1 MALKISFGDDK
12 PVQGG
17 EAVAGAPPLA
27 PDPNA
32 EMGTKKQRSGM
43 MLVLGGVL
51 VAVLLISKTCSSP
64 SGTDTTPP
72 TREKVSGGGRTTE
85 KIKPSAPPTAKQIQ
99 DLTQAYNR
107 VGDEAAKARELI
119 EHREQQLGGSADAD
133 KATGKD
139 PLLVEADAARLRQ
152 IQLSGGNPQ
161 MPVDPQI
168 EERKRKREEE
178 AKSLL
183 SSPLYEQAKTISL
196 NDPEPTGKEYA
207 VVRPDVDL
215 REQNPTGQAAK
226 TMGREKKGEPLDFDP
241 NKSTIE
247 WLRAGTLMEGVLTNS
262 LAAEELGPVQMLIDH
277 DVYIPYTTT
286 VVIPKGSIALGEAK
300 AVGDQSDERVAV
312 TFHRV
317 ITPGRFGYGIPLD
330 RGEPGLSQSGE
341 AGLHD
346 KVNRHYASIFG
357 ASLALG
363 AIGGLAQIGN
373 GGGLYGDPTTSFRNG
388 VSQSMAQSSNRVLDH
403 FLQRRQTLEIR
414 KGNRVEIMLI
424 GDLPVPLPP
433 QSSVPTTEERQANMP
448 PVPRRADSDAA
459 EIPQP

>member
-1 MALKISFGDDK
+1 MGFKISFGDDK
-12 PVQGG
+12 PPQSG
-17 EAVAGAPPLA
+17 EAVTQPA

-32 EMGTKKQRSGM
+32 AMGSKKQRSSM
-43 MLVLGGVL
+43 MLLLGGVL
-51 VAVLLISKTCSSP
+51 VTVLLISKTCSSP
-64 SGTDTTPP
+64 ASDTQPA
-72 TREKVSGGGRTTE
+72 KVAGPAGSAA
-85 KIKPSAPPTAKQIQ
+85 KPKPSAPPTAKQIE

-107 VGDEAAKARELI
+107 VGDEAAKAREVI
-119 EHREQQLGGSADAD
+119 EHREQQLGGDTD
-133 KATGKD
+133 KGNGKD
-139 PLLVEADAARLRQ
+139 PLLMQADNARLRQ
-152 IQLSGGNPQ
+152 IELSGGNSQ
-161 MPVDPQI
+161 SLPVNPLI
-168 EERKRKREEE
+168 EERKHKQEEE

-196 NDPEPTGKEYA
+196 NDSDPPANQYA
-207 VVRPDVDL
+207 VVRPDVDP
-215 REQNPTGQAAK
+215 RQESSASKPI
-226 TMGREKKGEPLDFDP
+226 GREKKGEPLDFDP
-241 NKSTIE
+241 HQSVTE

-300 AVGDQSDERVAV
+300 AVGDQSEERVAV

-373 GGGLYGDPTTSFRNG
+373 GGGAYADPSASFRNG

-403 FLQRRQTLEIR
+403 FLQRRQTLQIR

-433 QSSVPTTEERQANMP
+433 QTAVPTTEQREANMP
-448 PVPRRADSDAA
+448 PIPRRADSDVV
-459 EIPQP
+459 ETQQP

>member
-1 MALKISFGDDK
+1 M
-12 PVQGG
+12 
-17 EAVAGAPPLA
+17 
-27 PDPNA
+27 PDP
-32 EMGTKKQRSGM
+32 
-43 MLVLGGVL
+43 
-51 VAVLLISKTCSSP
+51 
-64 SGTDTTPP
+64 
-72 TREKVSGGGRTTE
+72 
-85 KIKPSAPPTAKQIQ
+85 
-99 DLTQAYNR
+99 
-107 VGDEAAKARELI
+107 
-119 EHREQQLGGSADAD
+119 
-133 KATGKD
+133 
-139 PLLVEADAARLRQ
+139 
-152 IQLSGGNPQ
+152 
-161 MPVDPQI
+161 
-168 EERKRKREEE
+168 
-178 AKSLL
+178 
-183 SSPLYEQAKTISL
+183 
-196 NDPEPTGKEYA
+196 
-207 VVRPDVDL
+207 
-215 REQNPTGQAAK
+215 REQNGTSGVKTAA
-226 TMGREKKGEPLDFDP
+226 REKKGEPLDFDP
-241 NKSTIE
+241 DKSVIE

-262 LAAEELGPVQMLIDH
+262 LNAEELGPVQILIDH

-330 RGEPGLSQSGE
+330 RGEPGLSQAGE

-373 GGGLYGDPTTSFRNG
+373 GSGLYGDPSVSFRNG

-433 QSSVPTTEERQANMP
+433 QSSVPSTEERQANMP
-448 PVPRRADSDAA
+448 PVPRRADSDAV
-459 EIPQP
+459 ENQQP

>member
-1 MALKISFGDDK
+1 M
-12 PVQGG
+12 
-17 EAVAGAPPLA
+17 
-27 PDPNA
+27 
-32 EMGTKKQRSGM
+32 
-43 MLVLGGVL
+43 
-51 VAVLLISKTCSSP
+51 
-64 SGTDTTPP
+64 
-72 TREKVSGGGRTTE
+72 
-85 KIKPSAPPTAKQIQ
+85 
-99 DLTQAYNR
+99 
-107 VGDEAAKARELI
+107 GDEAAKAREVI
-119 EHREQQLGGSADAD
+119 EHREQQLGGDAD
-133 KATGKD
+133 KGIGKD
-139 PLLVEADAARLRQ
+139 PLLQQADNARLRQ
-152 IQLSGGNPQ
+152 IELSGGNSQICPSN
-161 MPVDPQI
+161 PLI
-168 EERKRKREEE
+168 EERKHKQEEE

-196 NDPEPTGKEYA
+196 TDSEPAGNQYA
-207 VVRPDVDL
+207 VVRPDVDP
-215 REQNPTGQAAK
+215 RQEQQRASKPT
-226 TMGREKKGEPLDFDP
+226 GREKKGEPLDFDP
-241 NKSTIE
+241 HQSVIE

-300 AVGDQSDERVAV
+300 AVGDQSEERVAV

-373 GGGLYGDPTTSFRNG
+373 GGGAYADPSASFRNG

-403 FLQRRQTLEIR
+403 FLQRRQTLQIR

-433 QSSVPTTEERQANMP
+433 QTAVPTTEQREANMP
-448 PVPRRADSDAA
+448 PVPRRADSDAV
-459 EIPQP
+459 ETQQP